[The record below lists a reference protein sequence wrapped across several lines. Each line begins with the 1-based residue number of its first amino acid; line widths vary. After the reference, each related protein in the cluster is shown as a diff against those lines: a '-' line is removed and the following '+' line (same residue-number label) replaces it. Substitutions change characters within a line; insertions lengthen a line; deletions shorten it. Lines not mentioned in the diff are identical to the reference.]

1 MNKLIFKKFLVDYS
15 IFLLIAIISASLI
28 VWIFQAVNF
37 LDIMID
43 DGRNYIT
50 YIKYSLLNLPKIISR
65 LFPFVVFFS
74 FFYVFIRYENDNE
87 LIIFWNFGINKIQF
101 VYFIFFISIVITCTQ
116 IILLSYIVPN
126 SLQYSRNLMTNS
138 NTNLFDGFIKP
149 KKFNDTINGLTIYT
163 EDMKKKGNFS
173 NVYIKKNMENNSF
186 QITYAKEGILKVGSN
201 NVLELY
207 DGETINIINGK
218 LSKFKFEKSDFG
230 LNNLE
235 TNIVEVYKI
244 QETRSLIL
252 FSCLNKI
259 FKKDL
264 KYLNNVNISQSAH
277 NCSEANLINIYKEL
291 YKRYIIPL
299 YIPLLI
305 LITLILT
312 FSSKEKKNFSKLK
325 IFIFLFNFS
334 LIVFSEISL
343 KFLSSSLIENF
354 LIFLIPVVMII
365 VLFFNYIYQF
375 KLKF

>member
-1 MNKLIFKKFLVDYS
+1 
-15 IFLLIAIISASLI
+15 
-28 VWIFQAVNF
+28 
-37 LDIMID
+37 
-43 DGRNYIT
+43 
-50 YIKYSLLNLPKIISR
+50 
-65 LFPFVVFFS
+65 
-74 FFYVFIRYENDNE
+74 
-87 LIIFWNFGINKIQF
+87 
-101 VYFIFFISIVITCTQ
+101 
-116 IILLSYIVPN
+116 
-126 SLQYSRNLMTNS
+126 
-138 NTNLFDGFIKP
+138 
-149 KKFNDTINGLTIYT
+149 
-163 EDMKKKGNFS
+163 
-173 NVYIKKNMENNSF
+173 
-186 QITYAKEGILKVGSN
+186 
-201 NVLELY
+201 
-207 DGETINIINGK
+207 
-218 LSKFKFEKSDFG
+218 
-230 LNNLE
+230 
-235 TNIVEVYKI
+235 VEVYKI

-354 LIFLIPVVMII
+354 LIFLIPMVMII